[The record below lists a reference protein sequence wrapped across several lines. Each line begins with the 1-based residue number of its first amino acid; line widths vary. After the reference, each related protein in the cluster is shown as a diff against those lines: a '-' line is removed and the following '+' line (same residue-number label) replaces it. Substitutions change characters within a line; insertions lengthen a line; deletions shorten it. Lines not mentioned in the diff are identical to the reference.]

1 MCNLRCKIGIFS
13 LFLFFYFKNPDLI
26 STYMMY
32 LKYLFLFFL
41 VQNIVLLPAQTIETL
56 RDGAAKG
63 NLEAMNDLA
72 FAYEKGNGV
81 PQNLSESVKWYKK
94 AAQSGYAPAQT
105 NLANGYL
112 AGRGLPKDTVE
123 AVKWY
128 LKAAKQ
134 DYAKAQY
141 NLGVLYSNGWSKQ
154 PQDVQ
159 KSVEWYRKAADN
171 GDFKAMYNI
180 AAAYMEGEGIGKDLQ
195 KAAFWSEKSAKS
207 GFALAQLLIGQ
218 LYLNGNGVQQ
228 NRVKARYWLK
238 RAVLQ
243 EVPNAA
249 TFLKQAEPEN
259 KVEMMGKISDDLC
272 QKFTGPAFLEPAQ
285 RNFVRFHF
293 FAKQIFEPVYPD
305 YKQLIAYA
313 PRDNEKDLQKNI
325 LIQTF
330 QNCPAFGEKYGYEG
344 DESPFYNKLNAPLCD
359 CVTKRY
365 EKTVAKKVPFKDAT
379 WRKMYEQCMK
389 DLVQK
394 DSTFSDELGRAVLDF
409 AQRKNKTNKQA
420 AEGFAHQLSGYF
432 YTACPFI
439 QNQYAQIVVNVHD
452 DSYYETLLFAPERLQ
467 NVYEIVGALKNNQKD
482 VLKTKFKTEESFK
495 RNQKAI
501 GVLIKI
507 FEKQSNLT
515 PLLAQQIMSETGM
528 IESFGLV
535 NPKDKK
541 IQYLLKLTF
550 DKRGDMNTL
559 VSIESIAKK
568 DISKQD
574 LDKWQQMMSQM
585 SLPTEKF

>member
-1 MCNLRCKIGIFS
+1 
-13 LFLFFYFKNPDLI
+13 
-26 STYMMY
+26 MMY
-32 LKYLFLFFL
+32 LKYFCLFFL
-41 VQNIVLLPAQTIETL
+41 VQNIVLLPAQTLETL
-56 RDGAAKG
+56 RESAAKG
-63 NLEAMNDLA
+63 NLEAMNELA

-81 PQNLSESVKWYKK
+81 TQNLPESVKWYKK

-105 NLANGYL
+105 HLGNGYL
-112 AGRGLPKDTVE
+112 AGRGLPKDTAE

-128 LKAAKQ
+128 LRAAKQ

-141 NLGVLYSNGWSKQ
+141 NLGALYSNGWSKQ
-154 PQDVQ
+154 PQDMQKAIDWYQ
-159 KSVEWYRKAADN
+159 KSADN
-171 GDFKAMYNI
+171 GDFKAMYNL
-180 AAAYMEGEGIGKDLQ
+180 AVAYMEGTSIGKNLQ

-218 LYLNGNGVQQ
+218 LYLNGNGVPQ

-238 RAVLQ
+238 RATIQ

-272 QKFTGPAFLEPAQ
+272 QKFTGPASLEPAQ

-313 PRDNEKDLQKNI
+313 QRDNEKDLQKNI

-344 DESPFYNKLNAPLCD
+344 DESPFYNKLNTPLCD
-359 CVTKRY
+359 CVTKHY
-365 EKTVAKKVPFKDAT
+365 EKSVAKKAPFKDAT
-379 WRKMYEQCMK
+379 WRKMYEQCMNN
-389 DLVQK
+389 LVQK
-394 DSTFSDELGRAVLDF
+394 DTFFSNELGRAVLDF
-409 AQRKNKTNKQA
+409 AQRKNITNKQA
-420 AEGFAHQLSGYF
+420 AENFAYQLSGYF

-439 QNQYAQIVVNVHD
+439 QNQYAQIVVDVHN
-452 DSYYETLLFAPERLQ
+452 DSYYETLLFAPERLK
-467 NVYEIVGALKNNQKD
+467 NVYEIIGTLKNNQKE
-482 VLKTKFKTEESFK
+482 VLKTKFKTEERFK
-495 RNQKAI
+495 NNQKAI
-501 GVLIKI
+501 SVLIKI
-507 FEKQSNLT
+507 FEKQPTLT
-515 PLLAQQIMSETGM
+515 PLLAQQTMSEMGM
-528 IESFGLV
+528 VESFGLV
-535 NPKDKK
+535 NPKDKS

-559 VSIESIAKK
+559 ISIESIAKK
-568 DISKQD
+568 EIPKQD
-574 LDKWQQMMSQM
+574 LDKWQQMMTSM

>member
-1 MCNLRCKIGIFS
+1 
-13 LFLFFYFKNPDLI
+13 
-26 STYMMY
+26 MY
-32 LKYLFLFFL
+32 LKYFCLIFLL
-41 VQNIVLLPAQTIETL
+41 QNIVLLPAQPIETL

-63 NLEAMNDLA
+63 NLEAMNELA
-72 FAYEKGNGV
+72 LAYEKGNGV
-81 PQNLSESVKWYKK
+81 AQNLSESVKWYKK
-94 AAQSGYAPAQT
+94 AAQSGYAAAQT

-112 AGRGLPKDTVE
+112 AGRGLPKDTAE

-141 NLGVLYSNGWSKQ
+141 NLGALYSNGWSKQ
-154 PQDVQ
+154 PQDLQ

-171 GDFKAMYNI
+171 NDFKAMYNL
-180 AAAYMEGEGIGKDLQ
+180 AVAYMEGEGIGKNLQ

-207 GFALAQLLIGQ
+207 GFAFAQLLIGQ

-243 EVPNAA
+243 EVPTAT
-249 TFLKQAEPEN
+249 TFLAQAEPEN

-272 QKFTGPAFLEPAQ
+272 QKFTGPTSIEPAQ

-293 FAKQIFEPVYPD
+293 FAKQIFEPVYLD

-313 PRDNEKDLQKNI
+313 PRDKEQDLQKNI

-344 DESPFYNKLNAPLCD
+344 DESPFYNKLNIPLCD
-359 CVTKRY
+359 CVTKHY
-365 EKTVAKKVPFKDAT
+365 EKSNAKKTPFKDAT
-379 WRKMYEQCMK
+379 WRKMYEQCMH

-394 DSTFSDELGRAVLDF
+394 DSVFNNDLGRAVLDF
-409 AQRKNKTNKQA
+409 AQRKNITNKQA
-420 AEGFAHQLSGYF
+420 AESFAHQLSGYF

-439 QNQYAQIVVNVHD
+439 QNQYAQIVVDVHN
-452 DSYYETLLFAPERLQ
+452 DSYYETLLFAPERLK
-467 NVYEIVGALKNNQKD
+467 NVYEMVSALKNNQKE
-482 VLKTKFKTEESFK
+482 VLKTKFKTEDYFK
-495 RNQKAI
+495 NNQKAI
-501 GVLIKI
+501 NVLIKI
-507 FEKQSNLT
+507 FEKQPNLK
-515 PLLAQQIMSETGM
+515 PLLAQQIMMETGM
-528 IESFGLV
+528 VEAFGLV
-535 NPKDKK
+535 NPKDKS

-550 DKRGDMNTL
+550 DKKGDMNTL
-559 VSIESIAKK
+559 ISIESIVKK
-568 DISKQD
+568 DIPKQD
-574 LDKWQQMMSQM
+574 LVKWQQMMTSM